1 MGLLKDVRLQ
11 RICHFKNTELTRLVT
26 FPKAISD
33 CSLCFFL
40 FLYPVM
46 CFLGDFQRVKNMY
59 NRDKVWSYCQDK
71 ILDYRML
78 TKLLFNYN

>member
-1 MGLLKDVRLQ
+1 MELSKDVRLQ

-26 FPKAISD
+26 FPKAISV
-33 CSLCFFL
+33 CSLYFFIVVPSYV
-40 FLYPVM
+40 FPWDY
-46 CFLGDFQRVKNMY
+46 QRVKNVY